1 MEEKWKVFWDP
12 KDPHYKEREKIAK
25 NLSLSLGISD
35 FLSKLL
41 VSRNIT
47 NPEEADIFL
56 NYPEKRTYDPFL
68 MQDMSKAVE
77 ILKTIKQKKEKIAI
91 FGDYDVDGVTSC
103 AVLYLGM
110 KKLGFEVTS
119 YIPSRIDEGYSLNEK
134 AIFELKSKGY
144 NNLVTVDCG
153 TTSLKEIDYAKSL
166 GMRVIVTDH
175 HIPKDELPNADAILN
190 PKRNDCKYPF
200 KDLAG
205 VGVTFKLLQALFET
219 FDKSLDP
226 FEYIDLVAVGTIAD
240 IVSILS
246 ENRYF
251 VIRGIEKLKTNPTK
265 GLAYLLNELKIVESE
280 IDSRTIAY
288 KVAPK
293 INAAGRMANAY
304 AAFKLLT
311 LDDEEKIN
319 KAVSDLLKL
328 NSKRQSTE
336 REIYL
341 YALSL
346 LDLHP
351 EYKDDDVLVLS
362 GENWHLGV
370 LGIVASKLSSQLNK
384 PVLMISKSKDICK
397 GSGRSPQGIDL
408 MELLL
413 KVSKE
418 NILEEFGGHKLA
430 AGFSCY
436 SKNIEALRKSVNK
449 IYKELYEKKEISY
462 YLEIDMEIDSIFPN
476 MFEDLEKLEPFGYM
490 NPEPLFLIKNAKI
503 ENFKFFS
510 NGSQNFSGILRNDN
524 SLIVDVL
531 GYDLGINLLNLNWN
545 KRKDL
550 LVDVV
555 GTFRIE
561 NSYNLKNSYIK
572 FYLQDLS
579 IKESFFF
586 EESSEND
593 LLNPILKD
601 ELDKISQIEVLNEN
615 LYYNKIAMFLP
626 SKLKN
631 VSLIKKILLNLESK
645 KKVILISGTKSL
657 LEHSYKIISSY
668 LPENILFINKYY
680 SINSNVL
687 SKYEVFFLTV
697 PEFLKHIALFDSID
711 CQIIIDEPFYTLFHP
726 VIRKVRDFIEFRDY
740 IFAKQNVSMF
750 GALYD
755 ENLKELLKN
764 YGFKIL
770 MASSANNNFEVTK
783 ERGSIVSIMKEY
795 IDTRNSRVI
804 VLNEP
809 NRQKSL
815 IKLMDKKLNI
825 NDGNVKVFNHSMSY
839 REKMLAREEF
849 RREYAYLYVTSF
861 SNNGLALETKGYPTT
876 IIILDVPK
884 TALEFLD
891 LVSGWTN
898 KNQKISIVFGY
909 DKKFKVRLMYD
920 YAKKYPSFKILKK
933 TYDFI
938 KANNP
943 EIDTVVSTLFKG
955 ENDLAFVVLGVLQE
969 ANLIKIHNEDIEI
982 TNPFDLK
989 KLRDTSNFKEN
1000 ILDSWLLKNSI
1011 YFYENLDTREFIEFL
1026 KGDTTKIGARGV

>member
-1 MEEKWKVFWDP
+1 MEEKWKVFWDQ
-12 KDPHYKEREKIAK
+12 KDPLYKEREKIAK
-25 NLSLSLGISD
+25 NLSFSLGISD

-41 VSRNIT
+41 VSRNIET
-47 NPEEADIFL
+47 PEEADIFL
-56 NYPEKRTYDPFL
+56 NHPEEYTYDPFL
-68 MQDMSKAVE
+68 MKDMSKAVE

-175 HIPKDELPNADAILN
+175 HIPKDELPNADAIIN

-200 KDLAG
+200 RDLAG
-205 VGVTFKLLQALFET
+205 VGVTFKLLQALFSS
-219 FDKSLDP
+219 FDESLDP

-251 VIRGIEKLKTNPTK
+251 VKRGIEKLKTNPTK
-265 GLAYLLNELKIVESE
+265 GLAYLLNELKIVDSE
-280 IDSRTIAY
+280 INSRTIAY

-311 LDDEEKIN
+311 LDEEEKIN

-328 NSKRQSTE
+328 NSRRQSTE

-370 LGIVASKLSSQLNK
+370 LGIVASKLSSQFNK

-413 KVSKE
+413 KVSEE
-418 NILEEFGGHKLA
+418 NLLEEFGGHKLA

-436 SKNIEALRKSVNK
+436 SKNIEALRKTVNTA
-449 IYKELYEKKEISY
+449 YKEIYGKKEIPY
-462 YLEIDMEIDSIFPN
+462 YLEIDMEIDCIFPN

-490 NPEPLFLIKNAKI
+490 NPEPLFLIRNAKI
-503 ENFKFFS
+503 ENLKFFS
-510 NGSQNFSGILRNDN
+510 NGSQNFYGILKNDN

-550 LVDVV
+550 LVDAV

-561 NSYNLKNSYIK
+561 NSYNLKNSYVK
-572 FYLQDLS
+572 FYLQDMN
-579 IKESFFF
+579 IKEHALF
-586 EESSEND
+586 EESSENK

-601 ELDKISQIEVLNEN
+601 ELDKISQIEVLKEN
-615 LYYNKIAMFLP
+615 LLNNKVVMFLP

-631 VSLIKKILLNLESK
+631 VSLIKKILLSIENN
-645 KKVILISGTKSL
+645 KKVMIISGTKSL
-657 LEHSYKIISSY
+657 LEHSYKIVSSY
-668 LPENILFINKYY
+668 LPENMLFVNKYY
-680 SINSNVL
+680 SMNANVL
-687 SKYEVFFLTV
+687 PKFEVFFLTV
-697 PEFLKHIALFDSID
+697 PEYLKNLHVLDSMD

-726 VIRKVRDFIEFRDY
+726 VIRKVKDFIEFRNH
-740 IFAKQNVSMF
+740 ILTKQNVTMF

-770 MASSANNNFEVTK
+770 IASSANNNFEVIK
-783 ERGSIVSIMKEY
+783 ENNNVVNIIKEY
-795 IDTRNSRVI
+795 IDSRNSRVV
-804 VLNEP
+804 VLNESS
-809 NRQKSL
+809 RQKSL
-815 IKLMDKKLNI
+815 IKLMDKKFNI
-825 NDGNVKVFNHSMSY
+825 NDGNIKIFNHSMSY
-839 REKMLAREEF
+839 REKILAREEF
-849 RREYAYLYVTSF
+849 RREYAYFYLTSF
-861 SNNGLALETKGYPTT
+861 SNNGLALETKGYPPT
-876 IIILDVPK
+876 IIVLDVPK

-891 LVSGWTN
+891 LVSGWSN
-898 KNQKISIVFGY
+898 KNQKISIIFGY
-909 DKKFKVRLMYD
+909 DKKFKVRMMYD

-938 KANNP
+938 KSNNS
-943 EIDTVVSTLFKG
+943 EIDSVVNTLFKG
-955 ENDLAFVVLGVLQE
+955 ESDLAFVVLGVLQE
-969 ANLIKIHNEDIEI
+969 ANLIKIHDDDIEI
-982 TNPFDLK
+982 TSSFDLK
-989 KLRDTSNFKEN
+989 KLRETSNFKEN
-1000 ILDSWLLKNSI
+1000 ILDSWILKNSI
-1011 YFYENLDTREFIEFL
+1011 NFYENFDSREFIEFL
-1026 KGDTTKIGARGV
+1026 KGNVTKIGARGV